1 MVKKQFGCYNKIS
14 MQNKRVT
21 LIILIFILALAA
33 FLRFYNLR
41 YMEFNA
47 DQALNPYLAL
57 EILHTGPV
65 PHSCLLSSIGICNPP
80 FFLYLLIPA
89 IIISADPI
97 FLTAYIALFNVLTV
111 LLLFFFV
118 KKFFNEKTAL
128 IAAAFLAVN
137 PWAIIFSRT
146 IWQQNVL
153 MFFTLLFFW
162 SLFSF
167 WQTKK
172 PTSLIWA
179 MLWLGVTTQIHQLG
193 ILLIIPFIVALI
205 LSRKNLFFKNFLIGL
220 LLIIILY
227 FPFVLFE
234 INHDWYSLENIFF
247 YQAAP
252 SHLAS
257 ESLIYPLQL
266 ITTRGFNY
274 TFGDDYQ
281 NFLLGTVSWPLLD
294 NLLLITTVA
303 ALCYYLFKKSTQNKF
318 MLLWFLILPLFLLW
332 TKNQVY
338 QHYFILGLP
347 AGIIIISDFL
357 NRLTE
362 KIKPKIWRTVTQ
374 IMIFIIIFYQAMFSF
389 SYLTYLQNNPCING
403 NHSQGY
409 AFKLENIKKQLQTGE
424 NNFIKIHQQI
434 CSCRICLPIN
444 TQYILE
450 NSNLK

>member
-1 MVKKQFGCYNKIS
+1 MAKKQFDCYNKIN
-14 MQNKRVT
+14 MQTKRVT
-21 LIILIFILALAA
+21 LIILIFILTLAA

-41 YMEFNA
+41 YMEFNY
-47 DQALNPYLAL
+47 DQAKNSYLAL
-57 EILHTGPV
+57 EILRNGPI
-65 PHSCLLSSIGICNPP
+65 PNSCLPSSVGICNPP
-80 FFLYLLIPA
+80 FFLYLLLPA
-89 IIISADPI
+89 IIISTDPI
-97 FLTAYIALFNVLTV
+97 FLTAYIAFFNVLTV

-118 KKFFNEKTAL
+118 RKFFNEKTAL

-153 MFFTLLFFW
+153 MFFVLLFFW

-167 WQTKK
+167 WQDKK
-172 PTSLIWA
+172 STSIIWA
-179 MLWLGVTTQIHQLG
+179 MLWLGITTQIHQLG
-193 ILLIIPFIVALI
+193 ILLIIPFIIALI
-205 LSRKNLFFKNFLIGL
+205 LGRKNLLFKNFLIGL

-234 INHDWYSLENIFF
+234 INHDWYSLENIFT
-247 YQAAP
+247 YQASPA
-252 SHLAS
+252 HLAI

-266 ITTRGFNY
+266 VTTRGFNY
-274 TFGDDYQ
+274 TFGSDYQ
-281 NFLLGTVSWPLLD
+281 HFLSGTANWPLLD
-294 NLLLITTVA
+294 GLLLIMVA
-303 ALCYYLFKKSTQNKF
+303 AALLYYLLKKSTQNKF
-318 MLLWFLILPLFLLW
+318 LLIWFLILPLFLLW
-332 TKNQVY
+332 TKSQVY

-362 KIKPKIWRTVTQ
+362 KINHKIWRIVAQ
-374 IMIFIIIFYQAMFSF
+374 IIIFIIIFYQAMFSF
-389 SYLTYLQNNPCING
+389 SYLTYLQDNPCING

-424 NNFIKIHQQI
+424 TNFITIHKK
-434 CSCRICLPIN
+434 SCFCTLCLPIN

-450 NSNLK
+450 NGNLE